1 MAQKNYLSFIWSDIK
16 KDWPVAQRCSC
27 FPRSY
32 LRSALLQT
40 VHIIL
45 WCLPGAQAPPLNFHY
60 LADVDSHYLKH
71 VNIFIPCVTQRTV
84 RGQTLESPSVLL
96 TKTRPAGVLRRSFG
110 SLKML
115 TPRPWDRMP
124 TRSENM
130 WVHLTLSWSTIVE
143 LKLMEALLVFSI
155 WTSGRETPWKA
166 EGVKL
171 KICYETAVAI
181 FIHLLIPCGPEYK
194 SADMKAKWILLQHF

>member
-1 MAQKNYLSFIWSDIK
+1 MAQKIIFPLSDLTLRNIGQW
-16 KDWPVAQRCSC
+16 CSC
-27 FPRSY
+27 FQRSY

-40 VHIIL
+40 VQIIL
-45 WCLPGAQAPPLNFHY
+45 WCLLGAQAPPLNFHY

-115 TPRPWDRMP
+115 TPRPWDRTP
-124 TRSENM
+124 TRSEDM
-130 WVHLTLSWSTIVE
+130 WVHITLSWSTIVE
-143 LKLMEALLVFSI
+143 LKLMEALLFFSI
-155 WTSGRETPWKA
+155 LDIRQGNPLKSRGRAFK
-166 EGVKL
+166 VKN
-171 KICYETAVAI
+171 
-181 FIHLLIPCGPEYK
+181 LLWDSCSYIYPSSNPLR
-194 SADMKAKWILLQHF
+194 SWI

>member
-1 MAQKNYLSFIWSDIK
+1 MLA
-16 KDWPVAQRCSC
+16 
-27 FPRSY
+27 
-32 LRSALLQT
+32 
-40 VHIIL
+40 IL
-45 WCLPGAQAPPLNFHY
+45 WCSLGAQAPPLDFHY
-60 LADVDSHYLKH
+60 SADVDSHYLTQ

-84 RGQTLESPSVLL
+84 RGQTPESPSVLL

-124 TRSENM
+124 THSENM
-130 WVHLTLSWSTIVE
+130 WVHLTLSWSTTVDGS
-143 LKLMEALLVFSI
+143 VFSACS
-155 WTSGRETPWKA
+155 WTSGREIPWKA
-166 EGVKL
+166 EGVHLKL